1 MNIRSLLLALA
12 AVAAASPAFA
22 ADTIRVGH
30 LNTFT
35 GPFGVLGIEMKR
47 GLELAQQHLGN
58 KLGGVPMEIYETD
71 EQSKPDIAVQAAT
84 KMIDKDKV
92 HVITGLLNSA
102 ITMAVTKP
110 AIDAGVTVISA
121 NSGPSVYAGE
131 GCNANFFAT
140 AFQNDA
146 FDEAAGQYMNK
157 VGIKKLFL
165 AGADYQAGYDHL
177 NGAKRT
183 YKGTVVRE
191 IFTPNSQLDFSAEM
205 AQIRSDKPDALFI
218 FYPGGLG
225 AAFVKQ
231 WAQSGNNRSVKLL
244 SGIYLADDLS
254 FKALG
259 DSAVGL
265 ELVGNW
271 YPGLDN
277 PENKKFVAAFKEKY
291 GRNPTMMSAGMY
303 DAMMLMDAAVKQVG
317 GKVEDRAAFTK
328 ALHKADYKSVKGSF
342 KFNVNNYPVQNYY
355 MTKVVR
361 GQDGNLTYELL
372 GDLKDHK
379 DSYYEKCKL
388 TW

>member
-1 MNIRSLLLALA
+1 MKIRSLLLTLA
-12 AVAAASPAFA
+12 AIAAASPAFA

-92 HVITGLLNSA
+92 HIITGLLNSA

-146 FDEAAGQYMNK
+146 FDEAAGEYMNK

-183 YKGTVVRE
+183 YKGAVVRE

-205 AQIRSDKPDALFI
+205 AQIRSDKPDALFT
-218 FYPGGLG
+218 FYPGALG
-225 AAFVKQ
+225 AAFIKQ
-231 WAQSGNNRSVKLL
+231 WAQAGLNKTTRLFT
-244 SGIYLADDLS
+244 GIYAADELT

-259 DSAVGL
+259 DSAIGMEV
-265 ELVGNW
+265 VGNW
-271 YPGLDN
+271 YPALDN
-277 PENKKFVAAFKEKY
+277 PENKKFVAAFKEKF

-317 GKVEDRAAFTK
+317 GKVEDRPAFTK
-328 ALHKADYKSVKGSF
+328 ALHKADYKSIKGAF
-342 KFNVNNYPVQNYY
+342 KFNVNNYPIQNYQ
-355 MTKVVR
+355 MSKVVK
-361 GQDGNLTYELL
+361 GADGNLTYEKL
-372 GDLKDHK
+372 GELKDHK

>member
-1 MNIRSLLLALA
+1 MYIRSLLLGLA
-12 AVAAASPAFA
+12 AIVAASPAFA

-92 HVITGLLNSA
+92 HIITGLLNSA

-146 FDEAAGQYMNK
+146 FDEAAGEYMTK

-205 AQIRSDKPDALFI
+205 AQIRSDKPDALFT
-218 FYPGGLG
+218 FYPGALG
-225 AAFVKQ
+225 AAFIKQ
-231 WAQSGNNRSVKLL
+231 WAQAGLNKTTRLFT
-244 SGIYLADDLS
+244 GIYAADDLT

-259 DSAVGL
+259 DSAIGMEV
-265 ELVGNW
+265 VGNW
-271 YPGLDN
+271 YPALDN
-277 PENKKFVAAFKEKY
+277 PENKKFVAAFKEKF

-303 DAMMLMDAAVKQVG
+303 DAIMLMDAAVKQVG
-317 GKVEDRAAFTK
+317 GKVEDRPAFTK
-328 ALHKADYKSVKGSF
+328 ALHKADYKSIKGAF
-342 KFNVNNYPVQNYY
+342 KFNVNNYPIQNYQ
-355 MTKVVR
+355 MSKVVK
-361 GQDGNLTYELL
+361 GADGNLTYEKL
-372 GDLKDHK
+372 GELKDHK

>member
-1 MNIRSLLLALA
+1 MALA
-12 AVAAASPAFA
+12 TLIAGSPAFA

-47 GLELAQQHLGN
+47 GLELAQQQLGN

-71 EQSKPDIAVQAAT
+71 EQSKPDIAVQAVT
-84 KMIDKDKV
+84 KMIEKDKV
-92 HVITGLLNSA
+92 QIITGLLNSA
-102 ITMAVTKP
+102 ITLAVTKP
-110 AIDAGVTVISA
+110 AIDAGLTVISA
-121 NSGPSVYAGE
+121 NSGPSIYAGE

-146 FDEAAGQYMNK
+146 FDEAAGEYMTN
-157 VGIKKLFL
+157 VGIKRLFL

-183 YKGTVVRE
+183 YKGQVLRE
-191 IFTPNSQLDFSAEM
+191 IFTPTNQLDFSAEM

-225 AAFVKQ
+225 AAFIKQ
-231 WAQSGNNRSVKLL
+231 WSQAGLNKTTKLVT
-244 SGIYLADDLS
+244 GIYAADDLS

-259 DSAVGL
+259 DSALGMEV
-265 ELVGNW
+265 VGNW

-277 PENKKFVAAFKEKY
+277 PENKKFVAAFKEKF

-303 DAMMLMDAAVKQVG
+303 DAMMLIDAAVREVG

-328 ALHKADYKSVKGSF
+328 ALHKANYKSVKGAF
-342 KFNVNNYPVQNYY
+342 KFNVNNYPIQDYQ
-355 MTKVVR
+355 MSKVVK
-361 GQDGNLTYELL
+361 GADGNFTYELQ
-372 GDLKDHK
+372 GVLKEHK